1 MLLYY
6 YIQAQT
12 EIYFQKINAYGR
24 RLDST
29 RTLRDTSTYLIVVL
43 NAPKQHKSLSSKQE
57 SFINNQQSTRF
68 IKPH

>member
-43 NAPKQHKSLSSKQE
+43 NAPKQHKSLFLFKARE
-57 SFINNQQSTRF
+57 FHQQST
-68 IKPH
+68 INTIH

>member
-29 RTLRDTSTYLIVVL
+29 RTLRDNIHLIVVL
-43 NAPKQHKSLSSKQE
+43 NAPKHKSLFKARE
-57 SFINNQQSTRF
+57 FHQQST
-68 IKPH
+68 INTIH